1 MTHAHKDYDKYDSSD
16 RYHDNSDRYSD
27 RYYDTRY
34 HDRHHNHGYEYPR
47 YDYKKSGYNY
57 NIKHDRD
64 ANFQEGTNSY
74 QGANFHKPY
83 HRDRYQSYNHGKEES
98 KYESEVIKVHDSHN
112 RLSNS
117 HSSDHPFMNHLITDK
132 LDSGVIIQP
141 ESSTEDGAEEEE
153 ESEEVFDDRPRFVG
167 RGTVEINNNKAIFSC
182 FLFDAKYEMTSVSIY
197 ILAPKFFPI

>member
-1 MTHAHKDYDKYDSSD
+1 MTHAHKDYDKHDSSN
-16 RYHDNSDRYSD
+16 RYHENYSD

-34 HDRHHNHGYEYPR
+34 HDRYHNHGYEYPR

-64 ANFQEGTNSY
+64 ANSY

-98 KYESEVIKVHDSHN
+98 KYESEVIKVHDSPN
-112 RLSNS
+112 RFSNPHA
-117 HSSDHPFMNHLITDK
+117 HSSDHPFMSHLITDK
-132 LDSGVIIQP
+132 LGGGVIIQP

-197 ILAPKFFPI
+197 ILPPKFLCI